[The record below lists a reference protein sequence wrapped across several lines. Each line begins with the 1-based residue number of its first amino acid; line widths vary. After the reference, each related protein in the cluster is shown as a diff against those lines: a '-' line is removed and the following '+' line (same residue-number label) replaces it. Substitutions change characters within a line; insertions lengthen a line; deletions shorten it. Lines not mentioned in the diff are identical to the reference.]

1 MGTLPSNGCI
11 VLCSV
16 SLPTLAYCV
25 QMDWADVLE
34 TRTKFHMS
42 QRLRDYSLLNQLNM
56 VKKTESR
63 ECRVIGFM
71 SVSSQSIISCA
82 WLHCSFFILDLGSLF
97 HCPAGLCIIIWCSTV
112 SVEHWHCSV
121 ESFSQFSLTRC
132 NLTLSQRMGLVT
144 DWSLACWI
152 K

>member
-71 SVSSQSIISCA
+71 GLPKPVNYKLCMIA
-82 WLHCSFFILDLGSLF
+82 LFILYLGSLF
-97 HCPAGLCIIIWCSTV
+97 HCPAGLCIII
-112 SVEHWHCSV
+112 
-121 ESFSQFSLTRC
+121 
-132 NLTLSQRMGLVT
+132 
-144 DWSLACWI
+144 
-152 K
+152 